1 MNVVVNIDG
10 RDALPV
16 WVTPYVT
23 SWRLSPDMLLERLA
37 SHNSTFP
44 TAFNL
49 SIHNKPSPLPPAQWN
64 ELHKLV
70 QKIERDL
77 TAKNLPESDGRKE
90 WKKRSIEEFWRD
102 ESCYVWFDEFEE
114 WYYEKFMKNYYVY
127 DEGENIKLCL
137 NPKLPKEHAEHF
149 EKTELRSLETKAPLD
164 QLDKVLRDARIIEN
178 GAPTIS
184 LRSFIDRLLVEATG
198 DSATLP
204 TFYRLVEEGGLVV
217 YDGVLGKRHDYIRHE
232 SYDTKPKIVSQEELL
247 GALRKR
253 EQQATYL
260 SDDSF
265 EFWETLAK
273 ESKYSVCRDNVAMAY
288 RRTGKSQFPWLS
300 LDDTLVLLNTEKYIN
315 ADFLEKWQQKFGR
328 PYETQRDAEYEAEF
342 ILLSSEAT
350 PYTQIADDILNEFLC
365 EPLEHEDRVRLFV
378 WRGLLEREKV
388 KVNKADWSVER
399 DRRFERIETKLSE
412 INRLL
417 SDGFGKIE
425 ASKDLTEARE
435 DDGADNQ
442 DSTYKQR
449 VSSFNAWLKSRD
461 IDHAKL
467 VTVKPFLDGF
477 GSVEDIFE
485 KLKKAREG
493 DINKYKKAKGKDKP
507 LWGISFA
514 TFNSKDF
521 WLKYCGDVGYK
532 RKDRSEK
539 RQ

>member
-1 MNVVVNIDG
+1 MNVVVNIEG
-10 RDALPV
+10 RDALPA
-16 WVTPYVT
+16 WVIPFVIV
-23 SWRLSPDMLLERLA
+23 RRELSPDKLVDLLLQEDP
-37 SHNSTFP
+37 HYECYEPFP
-44 TAFNL
+44 RAFNL
-49 SIHNKPSPLPPAQWN
+49 DACDRPTLIPPHAWGETKDLLIKLDRELGHMVKDFKTWGVTSIDIIKDFGSRYIWID
-64 ELHKLV
+64 EF
-70 QKIERDL
+70 QK
-77 TAKNLPESDGRKE
+77 
-90 WKKRSIEEFWRD
+90 
-102 ESCYVWFDEFEE
+102 WFD
-114 WYYEKFMKNYYVY
+114 WYRCFQGLIQPELY
-127 DEGENIKLCL
+127 LTPTL
-137 NPKLPKEHAEHF
+137 SAEHEQYF
-149 EKTELRSLETKAPLD
+149 KETESRFLKTKAPLD
-164 QLDKVLRDARIIEN
+164 KIDKGLQDARIIEN

-260 SDDSF
+260 SDDDSF
-265 EFWETLAK
+265 EFWGALAK

-288 RRTGKSQFPWLS
+288 RRTGKSQFPWLRF
-300 LDDTLVLLNTEKYIN
+300 DDTLVLLNTEKYIN

-328 PYETQRDAEYEAEF
+328 PYETPQRDAEYEAEF
-342 ILLSSEAT
+342 IILTSKAT
-350 PYTQIADDILNEFLC
+350 SYTQIADDILNESLC

-378 WRGLLEREKV
+378 WRSMLESEKD
-388 KVNKADWSVER
+388 KVNKGDWSIER
-399 DRRFERIETKLSE
+399 DKRLAKIKTKISE
-412 INRLL
+412 INQLL

-425 ASKDLTEARE
+425 ASKDITEARE

-449 VSSFNAWLKSRD
+449 VSSFNDWLKSRG

-485 KLKKAREG
+485 ELKKARKG
-493 DINKYKKAKGKDKP
+493 DINKYKKAKGKGKP
-507 LWGISFA
+507 LWEISFA